1 MINLIDV
8 VINVEEDKEKEK
20 IEKKIQSCISSLL
33 SFDPEAD
40 SLLVVYIDMGGS
52 NAKNTQKM
60 SQIIA
65 EKLLANG
72 IYKFIIVPKDLV
84 EIKQIR
90 VIKE

>member
-8 VINVEEDKEKEK
+8 VINVEKDRKKVEEKL
-20 IEKKIQSCISSLL
+20 QSCVESLL
-33 SFDPEAD
+33 SLDPETD

-52 NAKNTQKM
+52 DVKNTQKICE
-60 SQIIA
+60 IIA

-72 IYKFIIVPKDLV
+72 IYKFIVVPKDLV
-84 EIKQIR
+84 EIKQIK

>member
-1 MINLIDV
+1 MINLIDA
-8 VINVEEDKEKEK
+8 VINVEKDREN
-20 IEKKIQSCISSLL
+20 IEKKLQSCVESLL
-33 SFDPEAD
+33 SLDPETD

-52 NAKNTQKM
+52 DVKNTQKM
-60 SQIIA
+60 SQIFA